1 MGGKGGM
8 KKQRSPKG
16 GAKVITV
23 VPGGSGTSAAG
34 QPKGKKAS
42 SASASASPA
51 SAKKSRSPSL
61 SAFEPLKGG
70 GDEASDYSEGEEEEE
85 AASSTSAPMALD
97 ATTTASLKR
106 TLKQQAAKR
115 PSTQPTPKGAGV
127 LYVGHIPHGFY
138 EEQMRGF
145 FSQFGTVSRL
155 RLARNKKTGRSKHYA
170 FVEFK
175 QREVAE
181 VVAKAMN
188 GYLLFSKILV
198 AKVVPPSDVH
208 PETFKGAERPF
219 KVIDRT
225 AIARKEHNK
234 PRTAERAARREAALL
249 KGERAKRAKL
259 AKAGID
265 YSFDGYVADAARSR
279 KRVRGVILTA
289 GEDAEADAEPATKP
303 TKAAATKAAATK
315 AAATKAAATKA
326 ADEKKVKAAAELE
339 QPPSKKAKKAPEA
352 AASEA
357 APAPA
362 KKKRKAEE
370 EAPAPAAA
378 PAKKAPAKKTPKQR
392 A

>member
-42 SASASASPA
+42 SASASVSPA

-61 SAFEPLKGG
+61 SAFEPLGG

-138 EEQMRGF
+138 EEQMRGV
-145 FSQFGTVSRL
+145 FSQFGPVSRL

-315 AAATKAAATKA
+315 AA
-326 ADEKKVKAAAELE
+326 DEKKVKAAAELE

-370 EAPAPAAA
+370 EAPAPAPA